1 MTGTRHEGSKH
12 LRQLVT
18 LQALRSSCL
27 ATKIEVAPHVGSWHF
42 SDLPAGIEDVRFSG

>member
-27 ATKIEVAPHVGSWHF
+27 ATKIEVAPHVGSWHEA
-42 SDLPAGIEDVRFSG
+42 DQAVALINVCC